1 VQKSQVYG
9 SFKYFFS
16 NVDMS
21 MTTINKKEH
30 AFKRRINIKAL
41 RPQAIEAV
49 QDQILQ
55 NIRYFCCTLVDEGKY
70 AEWSA
75 SRNMSKVV
83 GYLISDIM
91 GDITS
96 SKNWNTQRDPQ
107 NRHFVEDSTLG
118 TAGIHLVS

>member
-96 SKNWNTQRDPQ
+96 SKN
-107 NRHFVEDSTLG
+107 
-118 TAGIHLVS
+118 

>member
-1 VQKSQVYG
+1 MK
-9 SFKYFFS
+9 
-16 NVDMS
+16 
-21 MTTINKKEH
+21 TINKKEH

-49 QDQILQ
+49 KDQILQ
-55 NIRYFCCTLVDEGKY
+55 NIRYFCCTLIDEGKS

-91 GDITS
+91 GDITF

>member
-1 VQKSQVYG
+1 
-9 SFKYFFS
+9 
-16 NVDMS
+16 
-21 MTTINKKEH
+21 MTTTNKKEH
-30 AFKRRINIKAL
+30 AFKRRINVKAL

-55 NIRYFCCTLVDEGKY
+55 NIRYFCCILVDEGKSG
-70 AEWSA
+70 EWSA

-91 GDITS
+91 GDITF

-118 TAGIHLVS
+118 TACVYFVS